1 MIYDYIIIGGGIA
14 GVYCAYQLK
23 KRFPDRTILLLE
35 KSGTLGGRVDTFQDR
50 YMTVEAGAG
59 RFSDAHSILVGLI
72 DELKLKTK
80 IVRIKSAPVFA
91 PSDGTGHFQ
100 NSVFDAP
107 GPYKQPIVNAAFDM
121 ALGQTIPNAGMI
133 IEIVLASRLESP
145 DTLRNMTFIQFI
157 KKVVGPKGAEYIKQ
171 SFGYYS
177 ELIIMNAYDAV
188 ELMIQL
194 GPQNQFY
201 SLKGG
206 LTQIVERMTAKIKGT
221 GSSRSDRSARSS
233 HSSRSDRILL
243 NREVLKVHETLGSN
257 GQSVF
262 SVECSIANS
271 SIQPTRSI
279 TYVGKTCIC
288 AVPKQVLEKI
298 PIFKPISSM
307 LKHIQCGS
315 LCRIYSKFD
324 TSSGD
329 VWFKNM
335 QSFTTNNH
343 LRIVIPYNEKEGIIM
358 ISYSDNMFADFWNKL
373 ESTGGI
379 GAVNRELARL
389 MKLSTGIDIPPPI
402 KTHVFY
408 WKCGV
413 GYWGVGA
420 NSGEISKRIIHPFP
434 DKSLFICG
442 EHYSESGQQW
452 MEGALETSDRVLGNI
467 H

>member
-59 RFSDAHSILVGLI
+59 RFSDAHSILLGLI
-72 DELKLKTK
+72 DELKLKSK
-80 IVRIKSAPVFA
+80 IVRTKGAPVFA

-100 NSVFDAP
+100 NSVFDSP
-107 GPYKQPIVNAAFDM
+107 GPYKNTLVNAAFDM
-121 ALGQTIPNAGMI
+121 ALGQTIPNSGMI

-145 DTLRNMTFIQFI
+145 DTLRNMTFLQFI
-157 KKVVGPKGAEYIKQ
+157 KKVVGTKGAEYIKQ

-194 GPQNQFY
+194 GPQNNFY

-206 LTQIVERMTAKIKGT
+206 LTQIVERMAAKIKGT
-221 GSSRSDRSARSS
+221 GSSC
-233 HSSRSDRILL
+233 RILL
-243 NREVLKVHETLGSN
+243 NREVLKVHETFGSN

-288 AVPKQVLEKI
+288 ALPKQVLEKMQ
-298 PIFKPISSM
+298 IFKPISSM
-307 LKHIQCGS
+307 FKHIHCGS

-324 TSSGD
+324 TSSGTGTG

-335 QSFTTNNH
+335 PSFTTNNH

-373 ESTGGI
+373 ESSGGI

-420 NSGEISKRIIHPFP
+420 NSGEISKRIIQPFP

-452 MEGALETSDRVLGNI
+452 MEGALETSDRVLGQNANI
-467 H
+467 E

>member
-72 DELKLKTK
+72 DELKLKSKIGRTK
-80 IVRIKSAPVFA
+80 GAPVFA
-91 PSDGTGHFQ
+91 PSDGTGQFQ

-107 GPYKQPIVNAAFDM
+107 GPYKHALVNATFDI
-121 ALGQTIPNAGMI
+121 ALGKTIPNAGMI

-157 KKVVGPKGAEYIKQ
+157 KKVVGQKNAEYIKQ
-171 SFGYYS
+171 TFGYYS

-194 GPQNQFY
+194 GPQNNFY
-201 SLKGG
+201 VLKGG
-206 LTQIVERMTAKIKGT
+206 LTQIVQRMAAKIKGT
-221 GSSRSDRSARSS
+221 GSTRSDRSS
-233 HSSRSDRILL
+233 HSCHSGRILL

-288 AVPKQVLEKI
+288 ALPKQVLEKM

-307 LKHIQCGS
+307 FKHIHCGS

-324 TSSGD
+324 TSSGS

-335 QSFTTNNH
+335 PSFTTNNH

-358 ISYSDNMFADFWNKL
+358 ISYSDNLFADFWNKL

-452 MEGALETSDRVLGNI
+452 MEGALETSDRVLSQI
-467 H
+467 S